1 MNNDIKKLIETSVK
15 EIIDNSANKQKINNI
30 LKKHDKKI
38 HFVPKQYRVLGGIL
52 QSMNIQ
58 FCNFIE
64 ILIKNLIQ
72 NETDYEIINKYS
84 GKKINN
90 FKLPSTSENLIDN
103 YITSCQMNSLNLEYE
118 FSKLQK
124 ELFEESKEFSANLA
138 KGNYNMSYLS
148 TKHDIDLL
156 FRNKKTGII
165 YYVEIKYNDD
175 HDTGKFVDINRKFIK
190 TYSYLLNE
198 FDLKDCNS
206 MVPILFFFNNKKMKG
221 NIYIPENTNIKRGK
235 EFFEQFLSIK
245 YEEVEEYLTTLSEN
259 DEIIKMFDDLYD
271 DIVK

>member
-15 EIIDNSANKQKINNI
+15 EIIDNSANKQKINII

-58 FCNFIE
+58 FGNFIE

-138 KGNYNMSYLS
+138 KGNYNMSYVS